1 MFMSYRS
8 ELEPGSCYCSTAE
21 FHIYDTLA
29 SVDVCCKCGVVV
41 EQVLYDNSEYEFGD
55 DGSDN
60 RSHGVVGYTPF
71 IDDNSTLSKRL
82 QASLMTPEERD
93 ARDRMKVVE
102 VVCDA
107 FKIPRESVIFDTTM
121 NIAASHREKIKLSGR
136 KKIAVIVAAF
146 YFACRTHHAARDA
159 QTIVK
164 VCGLDIRMMNFGI
177 KSIREILAGSKH
189 MAAIDDN
196 VSANHTIAGRF
207 VEMLDID
214 DGVKKHLRKQ
224 VWSTI
229 DSLADAFTT
238 GRKPKTVIAAIIVI
252 CMFQNNISFDK
263 KEALLIFGVC
273 SQSIDTCMKFLQKEY
288 NLQF

>member
-1 MFMSYRS
+1 MSSRPQ
-8 ELEPGSCYCSTAE
+8 LEPGSCYCQTSE

-29 SVDVCCKCGVVV
+29 SVDVCQQCGVVV
-41 EQVLYDNSEYEFGD
+41 DQVLYDNSEYEFGD

-60 RSHGVVGYTPF
+60 RSHGVANYTPY
-71 IDDNSTLSKRL
+71 IDNNSTLSKRL

-93 ARDRMKVVE
+93 ARDRRKVVE
-102 VVCDA
+102 IVCDA
-107 FKIPRESVIFDTTM
+107 FKIPRENVIFDTTM

-146 YFACRTHHAARDA
+146 YFACRIHHAARDA

-164 VCGLDIRMMNFGI
+164 VCGLDNRMMNFGI

-196 VSANHTIAGRF
+196 ISANHTIAGRF

-214 DGVKKHLRKQ
+214 DGVKKNLRKQ

-229 DSLADAFTT
+229 DSLSDAFTT
-238 GRKPKTVIAAIIVI
+238 GRKPKTVISAIIVI

-263 KEALLIFGVC
+263 KEASSVFGVC

-288 NLQF
+288 NLKF